1 MENKKVASRRLSQ
14 GDNKE
19 GEPKERQEQK
29 KKIRRRREEEAKEI
43 SGRKR

>member
-1 MENKKVASRRLSQ
+1 MENKKKVASRRLSQ

-29 KKIRRRREEEAKEI
+29 KKIGSLREKREE
-43 SGRKR
+43 